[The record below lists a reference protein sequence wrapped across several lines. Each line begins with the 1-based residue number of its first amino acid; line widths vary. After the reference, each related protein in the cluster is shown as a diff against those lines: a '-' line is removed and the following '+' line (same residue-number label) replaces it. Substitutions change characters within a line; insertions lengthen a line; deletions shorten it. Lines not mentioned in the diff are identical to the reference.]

1 VAHVTQEGLHR
12 SDDGPGTDGRL
23 ALLGNSRTP
32 TERRLITAWSE
43 RHHPGARLLDHDDPE
58 LVDQLD
64 ALGDPEVVP
73 VRVTWVPSERD
84 GDRRL
89 RFADLVALRNPHRP
103 PARLQDRI
111 ADREPD
117 RVHVVAAEGASVS
130 ALRRRFRDQSGTL
143 GTAEAFAAFVR
154 GQALLAADRADRAII
169 GDRYKVP
176 RLVAEQ
182 ITASAHFRGEIA
194 ALAEREG
201 RPAQELMDDATV
213 ALRELAT
220 VQSPLAIDA
229 FRLLLSPMHA
239 RAYDVEVDLEGLE
252 RLRELNRRHALVFL
266 PTHRSYAD
274 PLVLAEVL
282 HDNNFPRNH
291 LLGGNNLAFWPI
303 GPLGKRAGVVFIR
316 RSFGDDK
323 VYKLAVREFLGY
335 LVSKRFNIEWYLEG
349 GRTRTG
355 KLRPPKYGL
364 LHYLATAVE
373 DNRAEDVM
381 LVPVSINYSRL
392 NEIAKMAEEQGGK
405 PKRAE
410 GIAWLAGYM
419 RAQVRRVGSV
429 RIDFGEAISLRG
441 ALADAGEGSA
451 QLEKVAF
458 RICDGINRIT
468 PVRAASL
475 VTFALLGTPRRAL
488 TLDQVRRILAPVID
502 YVAARSLPGDVQ
514 SLRSPTRLR
523 GALDELVVAGVV
535 SCYEGGTE
543 PVWQIAAGNHMV
555 AAFYRNGVVHHFL
568 DRAIVELALLSVAGE
583 EDSPGPEALVDAAWE
598 SALRI
603 RDLLKFDF
611 FFADKP
617 HFRED
622 LRAELARI
630 EPDWMER
637 TRTPQEAGALLR
649 KSGLLVANRALRS
662 FLDAQLVLAERLA
675 HRDPREAID
684 RDAFL
689 GECLGVG
696 RQMLLQGRL
705 HSAESLSQELFGS
718 AFQLAANRDLVDPGR
733 DAVREARLRFYEEI
747 CAVVEL
753 VEEIR
758 QLDELL
764 IEEVLDAEKP

>member
-1 VAHVTQEGLHR
+1 VANITEAGRHHDDEVTG
-12 SDDGPGTDGRL
+12 DTPVV
-23 ALLGNSRTP
+23 LLGDARTA
-32 TERRLITAWSE
+32 TERRLIGEWSE
-43 RHHPGARLLDHDDPE
+43 RHHPGAPLIDHDEPALAE
-58 LVDQLD
+58 RLD

-73 VRVTWVPSERD
+73 VRVTWVPAERD
-84 GDRRL
+84 GARRL

-111 ADREPD
+111 AEREPD
-117 RVHVVAAEGASVS
+117 RVHVVAAEGAPVA
-130 ALRRRFRDQSGTL
+130 ALRARFREQSGSL
-143 GTAEAFAAFVR
+143 GTPNAFSAFVR

-182 ITASAHFRGEIA
+182 ITASARFRGEIS

-201 RPAQELMDDATV
+201 RPAGQVMDEALAD
-213 ALRELAT
+213 LRELAT

-229 FRLLLSPMHA
+229 FRLMLSPMHA

-252 RLRELNRRHALVFL
+252 RLRELNRKHALVFL

-282 HDNNFPRNH
+282 HDNDFPRNH

-335 LVSKRFNIEWYLEG
+335 LVAKRFNIEWYLEG

-364 LHYLATAVE
+364 LHYLAAAIE
-373 DNRAEDVM
+373 EERAEDVM

-392 NEIAKMAEEQGGK
+392 HEISKMAEEQGGK
-405 PKRAE
+405 KKSAE
-410 GIAWLAGYM
+410 GIGWLAGYM
-419 RAQVRRVGSV
+419 RAQFKRVGSV
-429 RIDFGEAISLRG
+429 RIDFGDAISLRG
-441 ALADAGEGSA
+441 ALDDAGVGSA

-458 RICDGINRIT
+458 RISDGINRIT
-468 PVRAASL
+468 PVGAPSL
-475 VTFALLGTPRRAL
+475 VTFALLGTPKRAL
-488 TLDQVRRILAPVID
+488 TLDQVQRILAPVID
-502 YVAARSLPGDVQ
+502 YVEARALPGDVG
-514 SLRSPTRLR
+514 SLRSATRLR
-523 GALDELVVAGVV
+523 GALDELVAAGVV

-555 AAFYRNGVVHHFL
+555 AAFYRNGVVHHFVS
-568 DRAIVELALLSVAGE
+568 RAIVELALLHAAG
-583 EDSPGPEALVDAAWE
+583 DTNPPGPDGLVDAAWE
-598 SALRI
+598 AALRV

-611 FFADKP
+611 FFADKQR
-617 HFRED
+617 FRED
-622 LRAELARI
+622 LRAELVLI
-630 EPDWMER
+630 ESDWLER
-637 TRTPQEAGALLR
+637 TRTPADAAVLLR

-662 FLDAQLVLAERLA
+662 FLDAQLVVAECLA
-675 HRDPREAID
+675 HRNPRSAID
-684 RDAFL
+684 RDKFL
-689 GECLGVG
+689 NECLGVG

-733 DAVREARLRFYEEI
+733 DSVREARRTFYEEV
-747 CAVVEL
+747 CEVVGL
-753 VEEIR
+753 VEQIR
-758 QLDELL
+758 LLDESL
-764 IEEVLDAEKP
+764 IEEVLDAAKP